1 MVDRSRR
8 AGMWVCALV
17 ALAGSQAWAGEGD
30 RAARTPLLAKYREE
44 CAACHIA
51 YPPGMLPAASWQR
64 VMANLPRHFGTDA
77 SLDPGT
83 VNALAGWLTANAAAS
98 GRRSDPPP
106 EDRITRSAWY
116 VRKHHEV
123 SPATWN
129 LPGVKS
135 AANCA
140 ACHTR
145 ADQGDFNEHTVRIP
159 R

>member
-1 MVDRSRR
+1 
-8 AGMWVCALV
+8 
-17 ALAGSQAWAGEGD
+17 
-30 RAARTPLLAKYREE
+30 
-44 CAACHIA
+44 
-51 YPPGMLPAASWQR
+51 
-64 VMANLPRHFGTDA
+64 
-77 SLDPGT
+77 
-83 VNALAGWLTANAAAS
+83 VNALAGWLKANAAAS
-98 GRRSDPPP
+98 GRRSDPPQG
-106 EDRITRSAWY
+106 DRITRSAWY

-129 LPGVKS
+129 LPGVTS